1 MAPCSDDSSDKVGK
15 YLAQLFPAKCPLHY
29 CGIKGDKV
37 ESKQLTKDWHESHST
52 KRVSRVQEEAK
63 KTSLLAPI
71 AAKKYRYDI
80 ESKGSEGWKG
90 VEGASA

>member
-1 MAPCSDDSSDKVGK
+1 M
-15 YLAQLFPAKCPLHY
+15 
-29 CGIKGDKV
+29 
-37 ESKQLTKDWHESHST
+37 LTKDWHESHST

-80 ESKGSEGWKG
+80 ESRATGSEWCRRRGK
-90 VEGASA
+90 AARTRLISL